1 MCVFYLAEC
10 VTGKA
15 ARSLSH
21 GGIEY
26 RSHNGEFS
34 VMSREGSRGNAPIT
48 VVSSV
53 P

>member
-1 MCVFYLAEC
+1 MVQ
-10 VTGKA
+10 A

-34 VMSREGSRGNAPIT
+34 VKSREARRGT
-48 VVSSV
+48 LWSLS
-53 P
+53 